1 VARVARSLAS
11 VSNAELVPFG
21 FPHPFPPP
29 MMMNAIRKKGK
40 KSQSKKKTKNQR
52 SKIKLACLLAEQMKT
67 QDA

>member
-1 VARVARSLAS
+1 
-11 VSNAELVPFG
+11 
-21 FPHPFPPP
+21 
-29 MMMNAIRKKGK
+29 MMMNAIRKIGK